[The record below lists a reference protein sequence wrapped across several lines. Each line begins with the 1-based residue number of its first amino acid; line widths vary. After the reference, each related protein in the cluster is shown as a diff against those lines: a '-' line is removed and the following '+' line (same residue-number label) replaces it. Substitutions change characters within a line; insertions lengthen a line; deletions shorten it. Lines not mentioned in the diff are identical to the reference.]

1 MELSSEARN
10 LNWLVQN
17 FAERVPGVNEAVVVS
32 SDGLP
37 IATSSGLDR
46 DAADRFA
53 AVSSGLI
60 GLAYGAA
67 GRFGGGAV
75 NEVIIE
81 MENAFLF
88 VTGISDGSCLA
99 CVAIG
104 RVRRRPGRLRDG
116 RPGREGRHR
125 PHARAPGRAAGTPS
139 AMTMA
144 DDELDDGGPA
154 LRVRS
159 YVITQ
164 GRTRS
169 SVDLPARDPRQGH
182 PPRGVRHTPAGARAQ
197 ADHLAL
203 QHPDLDRRD
212 LGPPP
217 APPRCRPRP
226 RGRHGRTG
234 SAHQLQAATRQDGR
248 TRPDLKLLE
257 RVLDGLQ
264 AL

>member
-1 MELSSEARN
+1 MTELSAEARN

-53 AVSSGLI
+53 AVASGLI

-99 CVAIG
+99 VAAEAACD
-104 RVRRRPGRLRDG
+104 PGLVGYEMAVLVERAGSVLTPELRA
-116 RPGREGRHR
+116 ELQ
-125 PHARAPGRAAGTPS
+125 GT
-139 AMTMA
+139 M
-144 DDELDDGGPA
+144 
-154 LRVRS
+154 LR
-159 YVITQ
+159 
-164 GRTRS
+164 
-169 SVDLPARDPRQGH
+169 
-182 PPRGVRHTPAGARAQ
+182 
-197 ADHLAL
+197 
-203 QHPDLDRRD
+203 
-212 LGPPP
+212 
-217 APPRCRPRP
+217 
-226 RGRHGRTG
+226 
-234 SAHQLQAATRQDGR
+234 
-248 TRPDLKLLE
+248 
-257 RVLDGLQ
+257 
-264 AL
+264 